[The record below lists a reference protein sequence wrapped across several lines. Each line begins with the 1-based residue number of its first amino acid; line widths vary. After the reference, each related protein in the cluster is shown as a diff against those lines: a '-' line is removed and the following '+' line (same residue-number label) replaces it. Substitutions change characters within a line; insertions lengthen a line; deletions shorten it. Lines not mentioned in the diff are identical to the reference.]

1 MTTNEVVIQLAKFN
15 DKSSTNNADWNNHT
29 NESIVLN
36 EGDSIIVSK
45 AFLDTR
51 DLASNNIV
59 IQEDTDLELEF
70 YFYWIND
77 SNPGETEL
85 AFGSCEQTDVTNVK
99 NIGNVWWQYPN
110 PTGYPGIENIGEGSS
125 FNPLTYT
132 FPNYSVQLTLQSQK
146 NIIFN
151 PDVVKQADNA
161 EPNIINGSQNVL
173 FADGRPY
180 LMCYS
185 DNSPYTQTWK
195 HTLVKGSYS
204 PDQLASLLT
213 QAMAEVKKD
222 VASQL
227 EKNDASSWF
236 SSGQSFIANTACYP
250 PVWAVSATTRDIPS
264 DPAPEWQFSSLID
277 GQPYLQIDK
286 VRGLPTADDWN
297 RSTLGS
303 SEYYNPIINEEPNG
317 PLPPRQI
324 ASGIAPKPSLT
335 FKNFIS
341 DAPIPNVSINLPDL
355 PASTAISADEM
366 VVNNYYQIVTLGD
379 TLWNFSGDNN
389 LIPAVGDKF
398 VCIKAGTI
406 PSNPPISVSTL
417 QQNSVYVIQHLG
429 NPWNGQ
435 YDTNWP
441 AIGANPPNTI
451 GQTFTALLSSVPPQ
465 IVNNPNQ
472 IDTINTFSFTGATL
486 GYDLEPIGGPAL
498 PPTTITNVDINTTNE
513 FQWVVVVNT
522 SPPFRGIN
530 PPLNGVDYTQIYGV
544 EEIPAIGTQYISNI
558 DMINYNP
565 TNLTL
570 GTLNAVD
577 IGMKIRVYN
586 SGVIR
591 WDELGYVLPSAIQ
604 IVNDPSIVINNYY
617 IVKNIGISY
626 GINNALTDTNW
637 NIITGSATPVN
648 VNDTIQ
654 IKAIAQNTSYTNA
667 TIYNVNNFAI
677 SPNPYI
683 SQRIIIISMGTS
695 QSFDWID
702 YTNAPSLS
710 IDVGTILELTN
721 IPANGSLN
729 DTGATFQIL
738 QNAYLSI
745 GMTILPTNIQSVRW
759 DLYTDTPVSNGVPFI
774 ITTIPNYTASI
785 LGRGTSFTPMN
796 DTFQVIPTGQV
807 QSMVVVTPFEFI
819 VNKLAP
825 EPFTDTS
832 WGAYIIPVDIVYVKN
847 YYQTIPQFKPT
858 ALLQP
863 SSVINSVINGIVI
876 PTGLVARPPYTQGTC
891 IELFNPIYPNYYI
904 YPLVKQQFLNELMYN
919 PPKTESEIDSYWG
932 GPCVSYAFPTIGS
945 TEIEL
950 AFDDAKNRFIW
961 NYTHS
966 PIQQG
971 EAPATAA
978 PNAETTFTNVVGII
992 NSFKPPTATQPFQ
1005 SSTCKLT
1012 AQSGLMFKKMN
1023 PPNFWHQLLGFS
1035 ENLLVTDD
1043 DLGLTTDGTLKPL
1056 GLNTLERFTYERFN
1070 SITTRDIL
1078 STAMNFND
1086 NVNFPNSQPSYVP
1099 NFRANTATTSQV
1111 VGPVQLLYEPVINTW
1126 SANEIGYN
1134 FLQVMNAN
1142 GMRLGGT
1149 PPQLTSIPLLSAEWF
1164 QALDQTISIQAIR
1177 SPEII
1182 TNEYGHYLI
1191 SITGYGDDKNG
1202 LLNENL
1208 KIDSKAIVSNYYV
1221 NQGSFVSLTFPDSQV
1236 YTHVGESITLNNF
1249 SVRIIDPKNMQSIIG
1264 LGENTCVYIQVNK
1277 QYSKQELEQVTEV

>member
-1 MTTNEVVIQLAKFN
+1 MDNQIVIQLAKFN
-15 DKSSTNNADWNNHT
+15 DKTSTNNSIWSNNT
-29 NESIVLN
+29 SETITIN
-36 EGDSIIVSK
+36 EGDQILVSK
-45 AFLDTR
+45 AFIDTR
-51 DLASNNIV
+51 NLASNDI
-59 IQEDTDLELEF
+59 IIEEDTELELEF

-77 SNPGETEL
+77 SNPGETEV
-85 AFGSCEQTDVTNVK
+85 AFGSCEQTDVEGIK

-161 EPNIINGSQNVL
+161 EPNIINASQNVL

-180 LMCYS
+180 LMCYA

-222 VASQL
+222 VAIEL

-236 SSGQSFIANTACYP
+236 SSGQPFIANTACYP

-286 VRGLPTADDWN
+286 VRGLPTATDWK
-297 RSTLGS
+297 RATLGS
-303 SEYYNPIINEEPNG
+303 SEYYNPVINEEPNG
-317 PLPPRQI
+317 PLPPIQI
-324 ASGIAPKPSLT
+324 ASGIEPKPSLT

-341 DAPIPNVSINLPDL
+341 DAPIPNPSLNLPEL
-355 PASTAISADEM
+355 PPTTAISADEM
-366 VVNNYYQIVTLGD
+366 VVNNYYEIVTLGD
-379 TLWNFSGDNN
+379 TLWNESGDKN
-389 LIPAVGDKF
+389 LVPSVGNKF
-398 VCIKAGTI
+398 ICIKPGTI
-406 PSNPPISVSTL
+406 PSNPIISVDNITQFSF
-417 QQNSVYVIQHLG
+417 YVIENLG
-429 NPWNGQ
+429 NPWNGE
-435 YDTNWP
+435 YDTNWTI
-441 AIGANPPNTI
+441 IGANPPNTI
-451 GQTFTALLSSVPPQ
+451 GQTFKALQTNALQ
-465 IVNNPNQ
+465 HVNNPNQ
-472 IDTINTFSFTGATL
+472 IDTVNVFTFNGATL
-486 GYDLEPIGGPAL
+486 GYDLEPIGGPPL
-498 PPTTITNVDINTTNE
+498 PPTTITNVDINTTNV
-513 FQWVVVVNT
+513 FQWVVIVNT
-522 SPPFRGIN
+522 SPTFRGIN

-558 DMINYNP
+558 DMINYIP
-565 TNLTL
+565 TDLTL
-570 GTLNAVD
+570 DTLNAVD
-577 IGMKIRVYN
+577 IGMKLRVYN
-586 SGVIR
+586 AGIIR

-617 IVKNIGISY
+617 IVENIGISY

-637 NIITGSATPVN
+637 AIITGSATAVN

-667 TIYNVNNFAI
+667 TIYNVNNIAI
-677 SPNPYI
+677 SIPTIPNPYI
-683 SQRIIIISMGTS
+683 SQIIIIVSMGTS
-695 QSFDWID
+695 QPFDWIE
-702 YTNAPSLS
+702 YTNTPSLS

-745 GMTILPTNIQSVRW
+745 GMRILPTNIQNINW
-759 DLYTDTPVSNGVPFI
+759 ALYTDNPVTNGVPFT
-774 ITTIPNYTASI
+774 ITTIPNYTDSI
-785 LGRGTSFTPMN
+785 IGAGTSFTPMN

-807 QSMVVVTPFEFI
+807 QSMAVVTPFEFI
-819 VNKLAP
+819 VTKLAP

-832 WGAYIIPVDIVYVKN
+832 WGAYIIPVDVVYVKN
-847 YYQTIPQFKPT
+847 YYQTIPPFKPT

-863 SSVINSVINGIVI
+863 SSVINSVISATLT
-876 PTGLVARPPYTQGTC
+876 PTGLVSVPPYSQGTV

-904 YPLVKQQFLNELMYN
+904 YPLVKQQYLNELMYN
-919 PPKTESEIDSYWG
+919 PPKTDNEIDSYWG

-950 AFDDAKNRFIW
+950 AFDDQKNRFIW

-971 EAPATAA
+971 QAPVT
-978 PNAETTFTNVVGII
+978 PGNNAQTTFNNVVGII
-992 NSFKPPTATQPFQ
+992 NSFKPPTANEPFQ

-1012 AQSGLMFKKMN
+1012 SQSGIMFKKMN
-1023 PPNFWHQLLGFS
+1023 PPNFWFNLLGFS

-1043 DLGLTTDGTLKPL
+1043 ELGLTTDGTLKPL

-1070 SITTRDIL
+1070 NITTRDIL

-1086 NVNFPNSQPSYVP
+1086 NANFPNTQPSYIP
-1099 NFRANTATTSQV
+1099 NFRANTATTSAV

-1134 FLQVMNAN
+1134 FLQVMNTN

-1149 PPQLTSIPLLSAEWF
+1149 PPELSSVDVLSAEWF

-1191 SITGYGDDKNG
+1191 SITGYGNDKNG
-1202 LLNENL
+1202 LINENM

-1236 YTHVGESITLNNF
+1236 YTHVGETITLNNF
-1249 SVRIIDPKNMQSIIG
+1249 TVRIIDPENMKSING
-1264 LGENTCVYIQVNK
+1264 LGENTCVYIQINK
-1277 QYSKQELEQVTEV
+1277 QYSKEDLTQIN